1 MMHYGDMNWT
11 EALVDLVAAVLAT
24 AARVPASGRFGDR
37 KVFVSAVWD
46 ALPEAVRDGLSI
58 DSFKR
63 QLFVTHR
70 LGLLVLARADLVAA
84 MPAASVAA
92 SQIGYDGVQFHF
104 VLDPTVRDSW
114 AAADGHDEPQQSG
127 GQVQHELTGRAGLA
141 PQRGASG
148 SSLGARIASPRL
160 VIGGSVRHRCSR

>member
-1 MMHYGDMNWT
+1 MNAT
-11 EALVDLVAAVLAT
+11 EALVDFAGAVLAT
-24 AARVPASGRFGDR
+24 AARVPESGRFGDR

-46 ALPEAVRDGLSI
+46 ALPEAARDGLSL

-63 QLFVTHR
+63 QLFVAHR

-84 MPAASVAA
+84 MPAASVTA

-114 AAADGHDEPQQSG
+114 AADDGYDEPQQSG
-127 GQVQHELTGRAGLA
+127 GEVRHEPKVRAGLV
-141 PQRGASG
+141 PRRGASG
-148 SSLGARIASPRL
+148 LSPGARVVSPRS
-160 VIGGSVRHRCSR
+160 VIGGNARQRCAG